1 MNRISIIVKTIV
13 NAFERHSISHQYL
26 YVMFYLILAK
36 DSNNSVALWACSAS
50 AILTSDVLVVSSVA
64 QELLEVGILL
74 FAEVS
79 AELFGVI

>member
-1 MNRISIIVKTIV
+1 
-13 NAFERHSISHQYL
+13 
-26 YVMFYLILAK
+26 MFYLILAK
-36 DSNNSVALWACSAS
+36 DSNNSAALWACSTS